1 MQHPSGICTLFRAG
15 GRAGGLPPWRCRF
28 GPRVGWRA
36 RYGFAAG
43 LMDYSTMGCGT
54 AEGRD
59 LPKYLTFV
67 KHGKRLNWR
76 GRGEGRLRHGTA
88 GGEGR
93 YAPCPLD
100 HDHGPS
106 PTSPMPRECG
116 ERAET
121 QACVKHCREQ
131 RSEWWEASPS
141 WAPPSLLDSPT
152 PPSLCN
158 PTHPDTA
165 VRLLPQPA
173 PNNAIR

>member
-76 GRGEGRLRHGTA
+76 GGAKGGSGTGQPGRDGTLHAPLITTMAPRRPRRCRGNA
-88 GGEGR
+88 
-93 YAPCPLD
+93 A
-100 HDHGPS
+100 
-106 PTSPMPRECG
+106 
-116 ERAET
+116 RAET

-158 PTHPDTA
+158 PTHPDAA